1 MMDFLS
7 GAACMYM
14 LGAIFV
20 LGITEAADEDN
31 AFAPARLALTWP
43 IVSVLMMLEMLVELL
58 NGKQR

>member
-20 LGITEAADEDN
+20 LGITEATDQDH
-31 AFAPARLALTWP
+31 AFAPVRLALTWP

-58 NGKQR
+58 NGRQR

>member
-1 MMDFLS
+1 MMDFLT
-7 GAACMYM
+7 GALCMYL

-20 LGITEAADEDN
+20 LGITESIDEDN
-31 AFAPARLALTWP
+31 PHAPVRLALTWP

>member
-7 GAACMYM
+7 GAACMYL

-31 AFAPARLALTWP
+31 PNAPIRLALTWP
-43 IVSVLMMLEMLVELL
+43 VVSVLMMLEMLVELL
-58 NGKQR
+58 NGRQR

>member
-1 MMDFLS
+1 MMDFFT
-7 GAACMYM
+7 GALCMYL

-20 LGITEAADEDN
+20 LGITEAIDEEN
-31 AFAPARLALTWP
+31 PHAPIRLALTWP

>member
-20 LGITEAADEDN
+20 LGITEAADEDHV
-31 AFAPARLALTWP
+31 FAPVRLALTWP

-58 NGKQR
+58 NGRQR